1 MLLHNNPDITAVVT
15 CYSCTTK
22 IEHLDDKV
30 CPLYSNYY
38 SVLVHVFVI
47 TSKPGFLFQLVAVL
61 QSYERKSRMESLD
74 SQGYVSYALEY

>member
-30 CPLYSNYY
+30 CPLHSNYY

-47 TSKPGFLFQLVAVL
+47 TSKPGFLFQLVAMFSKTVR
-61 QSYERKSRMESLD
+61 EN
-74 SQGYVSYALEY
+74 LEWKAWILKAMLVTL